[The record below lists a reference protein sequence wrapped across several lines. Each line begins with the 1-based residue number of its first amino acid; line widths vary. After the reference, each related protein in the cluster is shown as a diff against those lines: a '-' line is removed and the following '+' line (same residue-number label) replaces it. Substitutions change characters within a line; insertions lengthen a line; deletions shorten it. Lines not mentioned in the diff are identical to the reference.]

1 MPSNVF
7 AQCFAGV
14 INKQLPNLNPSIFR
28 TLKTFEAA
36 GLRDRPEGFEQR
48 VPDLEY
54 RNKKRASVFQK
65 VDLDSVDFSQIPIY
79 EKSAAQLEELL
90 PIL

>member
-1 MPSNVF
+1 MGPSDGPQ
-7 AQCFAGV
+7 A
-14 INKQLPNLNPSIFR
+14 
-28 TLKTFEAA
+28 
-36 GLRDRPEGFEQR
+36 FEQA

-54 RNKKRASVFQK
+54 RHKKRTSVFQK
-65 VDLDSVDFSQIPIY
+65 VDLDSVDFSQIPVY